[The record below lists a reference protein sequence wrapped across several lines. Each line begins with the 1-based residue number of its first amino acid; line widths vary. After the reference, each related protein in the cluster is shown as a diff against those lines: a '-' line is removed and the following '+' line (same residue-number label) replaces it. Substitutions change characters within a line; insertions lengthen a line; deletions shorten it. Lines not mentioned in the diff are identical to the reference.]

1 MGGDADRG
9 NGSSDRAWVVD
20 VIEEYPLI
28 IVALAMGFMFRSRAR
43 SYERFLMNDGE
54 PALAG
59 VDPWYHWRTV
69 RWTAEHYP
77 HTMPFEV
84 WTGFPTGR
92 YVGQFGTLFDQI
104 IVTVAMVAGLGDPSI
119 ETLYLV
125 ALLVV
130 PAMAALTAVPIYFV
144 GRRLGGRLGGV
155 VSVLLLALFSG
166 EFFRRTTAGQLDHT
180 AGEVLFMSVAV
191 LALMVALGV
200 AERYKPVYEQL
211 LDKDWR
217 GLRTPALYAVAAGIA
232 LTCYIWVWPSGIV
245 LIGIVGIFFGVHLT
259 VDYVRGVSPDH
270 VAFVGA
276 VALGTA
282 AVGTLAL
289 LEEPGTSITS
299 FGYLQPITAALVAAG
314 SLFLA
319 ALARGWDRQGIDRRL
334 YPVAVAGLAV
344 AGLAA
349 LAVVLPDVYETLV
362 SNLTSRL
369 LPIDPSTGTLT
380 ISEAQP
386 PENFRQRSLEDF
398 GMAFYTMFAGLAL
411 LLARPLTGRPYR
423 AEYTL
428 VIVWAAFLTSMA
440 MTQVR
445 FFYYFALPIAAGN
458 AVLVADV
465 TRLVRVEF
473 DADLRETLSSIETYQ
488 VIAVVLVVVLLF
500 APLVPPLAD
509 TTAWEAGDQTGP
521 NSDSMVWDGA
531 NEWLRGNSPEP
542 GNYGGAGNA
551 DELEY
556 YGVYDRPA
564 DGDFDYPEGAY
575 GVMSWWDYGHLITVQ
590 GERIPHANP
599 FQQNARS
606 AAAFLT
612 AQSERRAEAVLDGI
626 SAREPVVDRPTEEL
640 ESVEPGDEEMRYVM
654 IDDEMA
660 GGKFGPITRWAG
672 PSYGS
677 YFGQGEYTVD
687 GEERFL
693 PAPDDYYDTMLA
705 SLYLDDANG
714 LEGYRLVYEN
724 NDYAVVSA
732 SVSGIGLDSA
742 RFDNLRL
749 RDGTPLSGE
758 WNAQTRSF
766 YDRYTTARVAGEP
779 TNFGIESHVVS
790 SVKTFER
797 VEGATLTGSVGDAPA
812 NATAYA
818 TVELETAPGRVFTY
832 TQQAEVKNGSFELTV
847 PYATND
853 ELGTE
858 DGYTDSS
865 VEATG
870 DYEVFVGTTGE
881 NGSVEQAYVGESAVP
896 ETAVVEGEGID
907 VELEAGGETVPD
919 PTAETTAD
927 GEPIGVSVG
936 TESGNESG
944 DSESGGNESDD
955 GGANNVGGAVD
966 LRLPS
971 RVP

>member
-1 MGGDADRG
+1 MGGDADRTDG
-9 NGSSDRAWVVD
+9 RSVRAGIVD
-20 VIEEYPLI
+20 VLEEYPLI
-28 IVALAMGFMFRSRAR
+28 VVALAMGFMFRSRAR
-43 SYERFLMNDGE
+43 SYERFLTNDGE

-59 VDPWYHWRTV
+59 IDPWYHWRTV
-69 RWTAEHYP
+69 QWTAEHYP

-104 IVTVAMVAGLGDPSI
+104 IVTVAMVAGLGDPST

-125 ALLVV
+125 SLLIV

-180 AGEVLFMSVAV
+180 AGEVLFMAVAV

-200 AERYKPVYEQL
+200 AERHKPVYEQL
-211 LDKDWR
+211 LDRDWR
-217 GLRTPALYAVAAGIA
+217 GLRTPTLYAVAAGIA

-245 LIGIVGIFFGVHLT
+245 LIGIVGVFFGIHLV

-270 VAFVGA
+270 VAFVGV

-314 SLFLA
+314 SVFLA
-319 ALARGWDRQGIDRRL
+319 ALARGWDRRGIDRRL
-334 YPVAVAGLAV
+334 YPVAVAGLAA

-386 PENFRQRSLEDF
+386 PENFRQRSVEEF
-398 GMAFYTMFAGLAL
+398 GTAFYTMFAGLAL

-445 FFYYFALPIAAGN
+445 FFYYFALPVAAGN

-465 TRLVRVEF
+465 ARLVRVEF
-473 DADLRETLSSIETYQ
+473 DADPRETLSSIETYQ
-488 VIAVVLVVVLLF
+488 AIAVVLVVVLLF
-500 APLVPPLAD
+500 APIALPLAD
-509 TTAWEAGDQTGP
+509 TTAWEAGDHTGP
-521 NSDSMVWDGA
+521 HSDAMVWDGA
-531 NEWLRGNSPEP
+531 NEWLQGNSPEP

-612 AQSERRAEAVLDGI
+612 AQSERRGEAVLDGI
-626 SAREPVVDRPTEEL
+626 SAGEPVVDRPTEEL
-640 ESVEPGDEEMRYVM
+640 ESVEAGDEEMRYVM

-687 GEERFL
+687 GEERL
-693 PAPDDYYDTMLA
+693 LAAPDDYYDTMLA
-705 SLYLDDANG
+705 SLYLDDASG

-724 NDYAVVSA
+724 NDYAVWSTA
-732 SVSGIGLDSA
+732 YEGSTYFDSE

-749 RDGTPLSGE
+749 MDGTPLSGE

-766 YDRYTTARVAGEP
+766 YDRYATARVAGEP

-797 VEGATLTGSVGDAPA
+797 VEGATLTGSVDDAPA

-818 TVELETAPGRVFTY
+818 TVELETGPGRNFTY
-832 TQQAEVKNGSFELTV
+832 TQQAEVENGSFELTV
-847 PYATND
+847 PYATTD

-858 DGYTDSS
+858 DGYTNSN

-870 DYEVFVGTTGE
+870 DYEVFVGTAGE
-881 NGSVEQAYVGESAVP
+881 NGSVEQAYVGETAVP

-927 GEPIGVSVG
+927 GEPVGVSVDD
-936 TESGNESG
+936 GNESG
-944 DSESGGNESDD
+944 DGENDSADD
-955 GGANNVGGAVD
+955 TAD
-966 LRLPS
+966 LRLPA
-971 RVP
+971 RAR